1 MNIKVISPGRVNLI
15 GEHTDYNGGYVLPC
29 ALNLSINLYFEI
41 NNKESCVKT
50 DLGYSMSF
58 NINNPYLDSELL
70 LSKAINQDRKY
81 FIINS
86 KKNLNKEK
94 LNNFYNLVDRRKKGE
109 PVAYIINK
117 KEFWKNEFYIS
128 KDVLIPRPDTELIVE
143 QVLKICSQKEHLRIL
158 DIGVG
163 SGCILLSILDEKKKF
178 LGTGI
183 DISKESIKISRF
195 NAKMLNLE
203 NRVKF
208 YNSDVDNF
216 NFGKY
221 DIIVSNP
228 PYIKNLRLKYLE
240 KDVINFEPRLALK
253 GGLDGTSNIRKMINK
268 SSFLIKKKGKIVLE
282 IGYDQKNIVSKILRE
297 NGFYINSVLKDYGNN
312 DRCIIGT
319 KK

>member
-1 MNIKVISPGRVNLI
+1 MNIEN
-15 GEHTDYNGGYVLPC
+15 T
-29 ALNLSINLYFEI
+29 I
-41 NNKESCVKT
+41 NNAA
-50 DLGYSMSF
+50 
-58 NINNPYLDSELL
+58 NILKKNNVVNPYLDIEIL
-70 LSKAINQDRKY
+70 LSVSINKDKKY
-81 FIINS
+81 II
-86 KKNLNKEK
+86 LNKKKK
-94 LNNFYNLVDRRKKGE
+94 LNKNDLDNFNELIERRRKGE

-240 KDVINFEPRLALK
+240 KNVINFEPRLALK

>member
-1 MNIKVISPGRVNLI
+1 MNIEN
-15 GEHTDYNGGYVLPC
+15 T
-29 ALNLSINLYFEI
+29 I
-41 NNKESCVKT
+41 NNAA
-50 DLGYSMSF
+50 
-58 NINNPYLDSELL
+58 NILKKNNIVNPYLDIEILLSEL
-70 LSKAINQDRKY
+70 INKDKKY
-81 FIINS
+81 II
-86 KKNLNKEK
+86 LNKKKE
-94 LNNFYNLVDRRKKGE
+94 LNKNDLDNFNELIERRRKGE

-143 QVLKICSQKEHLRIL
+143 QVLRIYSQKEHLRIL

-163 SGCILLSILDEKKKF
+163 SGCILLSILDEKKNF

-195 NAKMLNLE
+195 NAKMLNLD

-221 DIIVSNP
+221 DIIISNP
-228 PYIKNLRLKYLE
+228 PYIKKLRLKYLE
-240 KDVINFEPRLALK
+240 KNVINFEPRLALN

-268 SSFLIKKKGKIVLE
+268 SSILIKKKGKIVLE
-282 IGYDQKNIVSKILRE
+282 IGYDQKNIVSEILRE